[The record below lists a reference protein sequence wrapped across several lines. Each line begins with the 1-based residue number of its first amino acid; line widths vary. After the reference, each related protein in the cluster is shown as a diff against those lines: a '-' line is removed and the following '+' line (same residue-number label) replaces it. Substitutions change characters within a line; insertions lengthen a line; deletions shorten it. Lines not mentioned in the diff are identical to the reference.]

1 LELSAHSWA
10 DPEKRMVSRIF
21 DFDGGGRRLSG
32 RLEAPETTPRG
43 WAIFA
48 HCFTCGK
55 DSHAASRVARALS
68 RAGIGVL
75 RFDFAGVGTS
85 AGSLSDGGFAA
96 DVSDLVAAAETMAA
110 VGMPPSLLVGHS
122 FGGAAALSAATKLP
136 KVRAVATIAAPA
148 DVSHVLTQF
157 DPAEL
162 DRVMKDGK
170 AEVQLAGR
178 RFVIT
183 RQFIEEIGTHNVE
196 EHAAQ
201 LHRPLL
207 VMHAPRDEVV
217 GIEHASRIFLA
228 AKHPKSFISLD
239 TAGHL
244 LANADDA
251 NYAAQLIGAWVTRYL
266 PSLIEEIPQAAK
278 AQGVTATETGS
289 GALQVTIESG
299 GHVIIADEPVSVG
312 GLGSGLSP
320 YELVSGGLAA
330 CTVMTMRLY
339 ANRKGLPLERARV
352 TVDHSKVAG
361 MMPPDRFTRTIA
373 FDGPLDASQRASLL
387 AIAERCPVDLTLV
400 RGSDVQTRLAGEEDT
415 MPSTALD
422 EQA

>member
-1 LELSAHSWA
+1 
-10 DPEKRMVSRIF
+10 MF
-21 DFDGGGRRLSG
+21 DLDGGGGRRLSG

-55 DSHAASRVARALS
+55 DSLAASRLSRALS

-75 RFDFAGVGTS
+75 RFDFAGAGKTGGTL
-85 AGSLSDGGFAA
+85 GDGGFAA
-96 DVSDLVAAAETMAA
+96 DVDDLVAAAGALAA
-110 VGMPPSLLVGHS
+110 AGMPPSLLVGHS
-122 FGGAAALSAATKLP
+122 LGGAAALSAATRLP
-136 KVRAVATIAAPA
+136 GIRAVATIAAPA
-148 DVSHVLTQF
+148 DVSHVLTRF

-162 DRVMKDGK
+162 GRIMKDGE
-170 AEVQLAGR
+170 AEVQIAGR
-178 RFVIT
+178 PFVV
-183 RQFIEEIGTHNVE
+183 RRSFIEEIGTHNIE
-196 EHAAQ
+196 EHAAN

-228 AKHPKSFISLD
+228 ARHPKSFVSLD
-239 TAGHL
+239 TADHL

-266 PSLIEEIPQAAK
+266 PQLIEETPQLEAAE
-278 AQGVTATETGS
+278 GVTASETGS
-289 GALQVTIESG
+289 GTLQVAIASG
-299 GHVIIADEPVSVG
+299 GHEILADEPVSVG

-320 YELVSGGLAA
+320 YELVSAGLAA

-339 ANRKGLPLERARV
+339 ANRKGMRLERASVR
-352 TVDHSKVAG
+352 VDHSKVAD
-361 MMPPDRFTRTIA
+361 MVPSDRFTRVIA
-373 FDGPLDASQRASLL
+373 LEGPLDAGERASLL

-400 RGSDVQTRLAGEEDT
+400 RGSDVQTRLEGEGNR
-415 MPSTALD
+415 MHGTAVE